1 LRTWNTEYYG
11 DDVRWFVANCIDN
24 TPPYGLE
31 GRIKIRIHGIHTDI
45 ADESGIPQRDL
56 PWAQVMNPGDTY
68 GVSGLGTSAQILPG
82 ALVFGFFLDGA
93 TSQLPLVL
101 GSLPR
106 IEFPTTVQASN
117 REDMATNPFSYSF
130 QQSNAD
136 AIDPEIQNTGTKA
149 AGEVARYFIDNGFNA
164 KQASS
169 ITGVLQ
175 DISGLDPTQ
184 NGNGFG
190 IAGWQPN
197 SPRYHRFYAYIS
209 RLRPTRDEKDFE
221 GQLLYVLHELKTARS
236 IAMSKVLR
244 AREIEGNLYGEKI
257 DGIEEKGNGQV
268 AALVKYYVDPRTS
281 CSVGS
286 ATGKAKGIYGGLGA
300 R

>member
-1 LRTWNTEYYG
+1 LKTWNYEYYG
-11 DDVRWFVANCIDN
+11 DDIRWFVANVIDN

-31 GRIKIRIHGIHTDI
+31 GRVQIRIHGIHTDNT
-45 ADESGIPQRDL
+45 DKTGIPQRDL

-117 REDMATNPFSYSF
+117 REDMATNPFTYEF
-130 QQSNAD
+130 NQSNAE
-136 AIDPEIQNTGTKA
+136 AVDPILTTSA
-149 AGEVARYFIDNGFNA
+149 RPAGDVARYFIDNGFNA

-169 ITGVLQ
+169 ITGVL
-175 DISGLDPTQ
+175 DEISGLDPNNVS
-184 NGNGFG
+184 NGVG
-190 IAGWQPN
+190 IAGWIPN
-197 SPRYHRFYAYIS
+197 SPRYNRFYAYIR
-209 RLRPTRDEKDFE
+209 RLAPARDASDFE

-236 IAMSKVLR
+236 IAMSKLIR
-244 AREIEGNLYGEKI
+244 AREIEGSLYGAKI
-257 DGIEEKGNGQV
+257 DGIEEKGNGMV
-268 AALVKYYVDPRTS
+268 AALSKYYVDSRLAYS
-281 CSVGS
+281 EGS
-286 ATGKAKGIYGGLGA
+286 AISKAKAIYGGLGA

>member
-1 LRTWNTEYYG
+1 MRTFNTEYYG
-11 DDVRWFVANCIDN
+11 DDVRWFVGTVIDN

-31 GRIKIRIHGIHTDI
+31 GRVQIRIHGIHTDTT
-45 ADESGIPQRDL
+45 DKTGIPQRDL

-82 ALVFGFFLDGA
+82 ALVFGFFLDGV
-93 TSQLPLVL
+93 TSQLPMVL

-106 IEFPTTVQASN
+106 IEFPTSVQASD
-117 REDMATNPFSYSF
+117 REDPASNPFAYSF
-130 QQSNAD
+130 VQSNAEAVD
-136 AIDPEIQNTGTKA
+136 PAIENSGPLA

-175 DISGLDPTQ
+175 EISNLDPYNTS
-184 NGNGFG
+184 NGIG
-190 IAGWQPN
+190 IAGWIPN
-197 SPRYHRFYAYIS
+197 SPRYHRFYAYIG
-209 RLRPTRDEKDFE
+209 RLAPIRDAFDME

-236 IAMSKVLR
+236 IALSKMLR

-268 AALVKYYVDPRTS
+268 AALVKYYVDTRTA
-281 CSVGS
+281 CSQGS
-286 ATGKAKGIYGGLGA
+286 AIGKAKAIYGGLGA